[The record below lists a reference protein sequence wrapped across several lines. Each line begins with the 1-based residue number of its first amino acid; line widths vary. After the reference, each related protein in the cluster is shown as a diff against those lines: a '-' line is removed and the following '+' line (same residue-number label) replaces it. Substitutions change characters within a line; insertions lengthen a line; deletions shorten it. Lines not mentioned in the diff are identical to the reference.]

1 MGFALQKEAE
11 KFTYGHYLSWDD
23 GERWELIDGEAYNM
37 TPAPN
42 TGHQLISM
50 ELAVQ
55 FKTQL
60 KEKSCQVISAPFDVR
75 LPLGKEREEDIENVV
90 QPDIVIV
97 CDAKKL
103 DKKGCLGAPDMIIE
117 ILSPFTARKD
127 RKEKFFLYER
137 VGVKEYWLVMP
148 EEKLVEVFR
157 LGPGGKYGRPE
168 IYCETDNVQVEVL
181 NEVVIDL
188 NAVFGSETLISK

>member
-1 MGFALQKEAE
+1 MGYALQKEAE

-42 TGHQLISM
+42 TGHQLLVM
-50 ELAVQ
+50 QLLLQ
-55 FKTQL
+55 LGNQL
-60 KEKSCQVISAPFDVR
+60 KEKSCQVIPAPFDVR
-75 LPLGKEREEDIENVV
+75 LPLGKEEEEDIENVV

-137 VGVKEYWLVMP
+137 VGVKEYWLVSP

-181 NEVVIDL
+181 KEVFIDL
-188 NAVFGSETLISK
+188 NAVFGVETPISK